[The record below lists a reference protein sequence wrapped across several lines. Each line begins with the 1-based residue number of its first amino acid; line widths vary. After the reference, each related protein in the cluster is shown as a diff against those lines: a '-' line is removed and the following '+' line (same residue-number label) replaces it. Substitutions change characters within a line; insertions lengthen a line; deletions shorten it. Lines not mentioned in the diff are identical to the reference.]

1 MPRSKSSSC
10 VHENADC
17 NCKSNTGLFKRK
29 VISEHERSEW
39 HNVAMSMVLLLMHV
53 TLLFKLGGLGLSFN
67 PIELP
72 LYVKSMPNAFS
83 SADDVRAEQLAQTAA
98 AADPLPEPIRV
109 PEYGGSGTFAA
120 IGHDGKILGQCP
132 LKHTSVVADVN
143 DGIARV
149 SVTQKF
155 HNPFHQNIQA
165 VYAFP
170 LDEHCAV
177 ESMRMLSGKREI
189 LGSIKPREE
198 AAEIYRLAAAEGRAT
213 ALLEEERP
221 NIFTQ
226 SVANVSA
233 GEDVS
238 VTLNYTTALSFK
250 EGDYTFTFPTV
261 VGPRFMPGSIIDSHG
276 TGTESDTSLVPDA
289 SRISP
294 PHPNHSMRSGT
305 DISMKIKLHS
315 VFPISGIKSKL
326 HAISTLGEKS
336 KHPTITL
343 APNSEIPNKDFVM
356 SWHVGSKYLQTGVR
370 THRVANDGYV
380 AISFMPPDHIACDEK
395 VAKEFIFLVDC
406 SGSQQGLPIEKAK
419 DTLLYIVEKMGP
431 DDTLQILAFSN
442 DVRQLFDKPRSMGV
456 TNKSYAKNYIYSLT
470 ADGGT
475 FMAPAVE
482 KACNVAA
489 DPSRLRIVSF
499 MTDGFV
505 GNDSEIIGMVRK
517 FRGSSRWFAF
527 GTGDNVNRYLIDSIA
542 RQGGGEAEYVYLNS
556 PSGQIAE
563 SFWKKIS
570 SPLLTD
576 IKIAY
581 GKLPLLGVVP
591 DVPCDLWSQ
600 RPLTFIARYSKPA
613 SGVITVTG
621 NHGKKLFE
629 TRLFVKLP
637 AIEKRNAVLSTL
649 WARQKVEQYS
659 DADNMLVAGG
669 HKAAH
674 VYEITKLG
682 LEHHLLTPYTSFVAV
697 DDSSKRPVE
706 TASRMSSIPEST
718 NVLRQYVEGPAHSAR
733 FSYQPN
739 SYRISPIQ
747 VDPRY
752 GQSNQVGQINN
763 TYMGIKRFY
772 ADDFIGNLCQ
782 NIGQLIGKWISE
794 WVNGFFAD
802 TVKFLMHCIEALILN
817 PFFALRG
824 ICNPA
829 PHLGN
834 PTLFF
839 YIRSAIDLVYGVAG
853 GFLLLSSLREVR
865 RSKSSPAE
873 QKASI
878 YQCCVI
884 ALLLISGPWIYRVV
898 FQLTDVFVTRSFVF
912 APECTRPIGDA
923 LCSALKGGLM
933 AGAGMLA
940 HAFAPFVGGAAGGL
954 VMGLIG
960 EIVALVG
967 LIVYCGLSIVLI
979 LQLVYVLIAAIVQS
993 FMFTLSIITGP
1004 IAFACGGT
1012 NRLQKFSAG
1021 YVTIWID
1028 LFLWLASSVLL
1039 ITALRYVLFSDMNP
1053 WFKIMLAMCNF
1064 QAMIFA
1070 PLALS
1075 YLKISPVSRYMGLNP
1090 IQGLAAGITQLAK
1103 MASEMFA
1110 RFSTPR

>member
-17 NCKSNTGLFKRK
+17 NCKLNTYLFKRK

-39 HNVAMSMVLLLMHV
+39 HTVAMSMVLLLMHI

-72 LYVKSMPNAFS
+72 LCVKSLPNAFS

-98 AADPLPEPIRV
+98 AADPVPEPIRV

-120 IGHDGKILGQCP
+120 IGLDGNILGQCP

-189 LGSIKPREE
+189 VGSIKPRAE

-250 EGDYTFTFPTV
+250 DGDYTFTFPTV
-261 VGPRFMPGSIIDSHG
+261 VGERFVPGSSIESHG
-276 TGTESDTSLVPDA
+276 TGIQSDTSIVPDA

-294 PHPNHSMRSGT
+294 PHPSHSMRCGT
-305 DISMKIKLHS
+305 DISMKINLHS
-315 VFPISGIKSKL
+315 MFPISGIKSKL
-326 HAISTLGEKS
+326 HAISMLGDKS

-356 SWHVGSKYLQTGVR
+356 SWHVGSKYLQTGVQ

-380 AISFMPPDHIACDEK
+380 AISFMPPENVPCDEK

-406 SGSQQGLPIEKAK
+406 SGSQQGLPIQKAK
-419 DTLLYIVEKMGP
+419 DTLLYILEKMGP

-442 DVRQLFDKPRSMGV
+442 DVRQLFDKPRSMGA
-456 TNKSYAKNYIYSLT
+456 TNKSYVKNYIQSLS

-475 FMAPAVE
+475 FMAPVVE

-505 GNDSEIIGMVRK
+505 GNDNEIIGMVRK
-517 FRGSSRWFAF
+517 FRGTSRWFAF
-527 GTGDNVNRYLIDSIA
+527 GTGDNVNRYLIDGIA

-556 PSGQIAE
+556 PSKQIAQ

-570 SPLLTD
+570 SPLLTN
-576 IKIAY
+576 IKIDY
-581 GKLPLLGVVP
+581 GNLPIKEVVP

-600 RPLTFIARYSKPA
+600 RPLTLRARYTKPA
-613 SGVITVTG
+613 SGFITVTG
-621 NHGKKLFE
+621 NHGKDCYE

-637 AIEKRNAVLSTL
+637 KIEKCNAVLSTL

-659 DADNMLVAGG
+659 DADNMLLSGG
-669 HKAAH
+669 HRAEH

-697 DDSSKRPVE
+697 DHSFRKAVQAPSRKNSISK
-706 TASRMSSIPEST
+706 ST
-718 NVLRQYVEGPAHSAR
+718 DVLNQYVERPAHSSR
-733 FSYQPN
+733 FRYQPN
-739 SYRISPIQ
+739 CYRISPIQ
-747 VDPRY
+747 TAPRY
-752 GQSNQVGQINN
+752 GQRNQIGYIND
-763 TYMGIKRFY
+763 TYMGIKRFWG
-772 ADDFIGNLCQ
+772 DDIIGNLFQ
-782 NIGQLIGKWISE
+782 NFGQLIGKWISE
-794 WVNGFFAD
+794 WINGFFAD
-802 TVKFLMHCIEALILN
+802 TVKLLMYCIEALILN

-829 PHLGN
+829 PHFEN
-834 PTLFF
+834 QTLFF
-839 YIRSAIDLVYGVAG
+839 YIRSAIDLVYGVVG
-853 GFLLLSSLREVR
+853 GFLLLGSLSKIRQSNSSDAVR
-865 RSKSSPAE
+865 RAG
-873 QKASI
+873 I
-878 YQCCVI
+878 FQCSVI
-884 ALLLISGPWIYRVV
+884 ALLLIAGPWIYRVV
-898 FQLTDVFVTRSFVF
+898 FQLTDVFVSRTFVF
-912 APECTRPIGDA
+912 DPECTRPVGDA

-933 AGAGMLA
+933 AGAGLLA
-940 HAFAPFVGGAAGGL
+940 HAFAPLVGGVAGGL
-954 VMGLIG
+954 ALGLIG
-960 EIVALVG
+960 ETVALVG
-967 LIVYCGLSIVLI
+967 LIVYCCISIVLM
-979 LQLVYVLIAAIVQS
+979 LQLLYMFMVAIVQS
-993 FMFTLSIITGP
+993 FLFTLSIIAGP

-1012 NRLQKFSAG
+1012 SRLQKFSAA
-1021 YVTIWID
+1021 YVSVWID
-1028 LFLWLASSVLL
+1028 LILWLASSVVL
-1039 ITALRYVLFSDMNP
+1039 ITSLRFLLFSDLNP
-1053 WFKIMLAMCNF
+1053 WFKILLAMCNL

-1075 YLKISPVSRYMGLNP
+1075 YLRISPMSKYMGLNP
-1090 IQGLAAGITQLAK
+1090 IQGLAAGITQVAK
-1103 MASEMFA
+1103 MASDVFS